1 MNILCVSYWDNG
13 GQLQLLS
20 EAIRKYTKHDALH
33 LNIQATY
40 LDYEKDL
47 YYLDFKQSPMGILEL
62 KEKLSSYDDF
72 FIFSELLP
80 EDAPLRD
87 ILEELGIYRK
97 LTSRNVIIRTC
108 GSIPRNKAEHYLF
121 AQLKKGYIYAG
132 AAHDFSIASQIGF
145 VAPTRHICPID
156 KIPKPNPPTNKI
168 RVAFAPT
175 KQEKGV
181 NVFARVMEKLT
192 AEFHEK
198 DVVEAVPIINKPWRE
213 SIKIKSECNVTFDQF
228 MISTYGNSAIESM
241 YLSHAV
247 LSRIDPYT
255 QMLFPDLPVI
265 NVCTERDL
273 YMQLK
278 WLIENPEE
286 LEERG
291 KRGKEFVEKYHSP
304 EVVAKQWEKLI
315 EHILR
320 ED

>member
-13 GQLQLLS
+13 GQLQLLA
-20 EAIRKYTKHDALH
+20 EAIRKYTRHDAIH

-47 YYLDFKQSPMGILEL
+47 YYPDFKQSPTGVLEL

-80 EDAPLRD
+80 EDAPLRG

-97 LTSRNVIIRTC
+97 LTCRNVIIRTN
-108 GSIPRNKAEHYLF
+108 GSIPRNNPEHYLF
-121 AQLKKGYIYAG
+121 AQLKKGYIFAG

-145 VAPTRHICPID
+145 VAPTRNICPVD
-156 KIPKPNPPTNKI
+156 KIPEPNPPTDKI
-168 RVAFAPT
+168 KVAFAPT
-175 KQEKGV
+175 KRKKGV
-181 NVFARVMEKLT
+181 NEFTRVMGRL
-192 AEFHEK
+192 ADEFHEK
-198 DVVEAVPIINKPWRE
+198 VETALIMNKPWRE

-247 LSRIDPYT
+247 LSRIDSYT
-255 QMLFPDLPVI
+255 EMLFPDLPVI
-265 NVCTERDL
+265 NVSTERDL

-286 LEERG
+286 LEARG
-291 KRGKEFVEKYHSP
+291 KRGREFVEKYHSP
-304 EVVAKQWEKLI
+304 RVVVKQWEKLI
-315 EHILR
+315 EHVLR
-320 ED
+320 RN

>member
-13 GQLQLLS
+13 GQLQLLA
-20 EAIRKYTKHDALH
+20 EAIRKYTKHDAIH

-40 LDYEKDL
+40 LDYEKDF
-47 YYLDFKQSPMGILEL
+47 YYPDFKQSPMGILEL

-80 EDAPLRD
+80 DDEPLRAV
-87 ILEELGIYRK
+87 LEELGIYHK
-97 LTSRNVIIRTC
+97 LTCRNVIIRTG
-108 GSIPRNKAEHYLF
+108 GSIPRNNPEHYLF

-145 VAPTRHICPID
+145 VAPTRNICPID
-156 KIPKPNPPTNKI
+156 KIPKPNPPTDKI

-181 NVFARVMEKLT
+181 NEFARVMDNLT
-192 AEFHEK
+192 ADFHEK
-198 DVVEAVPIINKPWRE
+198 DVIEAVHIMNKPWRE

-228 MISTYGNSAIESM
+228 MISTYANSAIESM

-247 LSRIDPYT
+247 LSRIDSYT
-255 QMLFPDLPVI
+255 KMLFPDLPVI
-265 NVCTERDL
+265 NVSTERDL

-286 LEERG
+286 LKERG
-291 KRGKEFVEKYHSP
+291 EKGKKFVEKYHSP
-304 EVVAKQWEKLI
+304 EVVAKQWEGLI
-315 EHILR
+315 EHVK
-320 ED
+320 EA